1 MNIIQI
7 SNTYRG
13 EVLDL
18 VKKMVP
24 EGFEIR
30 TLSENTSEEL
40 SKKIEDA
47 DYLLASGRVPVT
59 DAVLTRAPKLKMIQ
73 RTGVGLDSLDLIAI
87 QNRNIPLYVNK
98 GVNAESVAEHALLL
112 TLACLRRLIQINND
126 VKIGIWSKQQQGIHT
141 RELSQKTVG
150 IIGMGNIGRRFAG
163 LLKGF
168 DVNVVYA
175 DQYLLSPEAEK
186 GLDVKHMELEEL
198 FACADVVSLHCP
210 LTKDNKNIICKKTL
224 NAMKD
229 GVIIINTARGGLIC
243 EQDLIEAIQD
253 GKVYAA
259 GLDVYK
265 QEPVSLDNELL
276 KMSNVI
282 TTPHIG
288 GVTYDSFSEMIR
300 SAMHNI
306 QMFHEGH
313 LDEIASSRYC

>member
-30 TLSENTSEEL
+30 TLSENTPEEL

-47 DYLLASGRVPVT
+47 DYLLASGRIPVT
-59 DAVLTRAPKLKMIQ
+59 DMVLNHASRLKMIQ
-73 RTGVGLDSLDLIAI
+73 RTGVGLDSLDLVAI
-87 QNRNIPLYVNK
+87 QKRNIPLYVNK

-112 TLACLRRLIQINND
+112 TLACLRRLVQINND
-126 VKIGIWSKQQQGIHT
+126 VKNGTWNKQQQGINT

-168 DVNVVYA
+168 GVNVIYA
-175 DQYLLSPEAEK
+175 DQYLLSPETEK
-186 GLDVKHMELEEL
+186 ELDVKHMELEQL
-198 FACADVVSLHCP
+198 FSCADIVSLHCP

-224 NAMKD
+224 DSMKD

-243 EQDLIEAIQD
+243 EQDLIEAIQN

-259 GLDVYK
+259 GLDVYE
-265 QEPVSLDNELL
+265 QEPVSLYNELL

-300 SAMHNI
+300 SAMYNI

-313 LDEIASSRYC
+313 LDKIASSRYY

>member
-7 SNTYRG
+7 SNTYQG

-24 EGFEIR
+24 KGFEIR

-40 SKKIEDA
+40 SNKIEDA

-59 DAVLTRAPKLKMIQ
+59 DAVLKRASRLRMIQ
-73 RTGVGLDSLDLIAI
+73 RTGVGLDSLDLMAI

-112 TLACLRRLIQINND
+112 TLACLRHLTQIDND
-126 VKIGIWSKQQQGIHT
+126 VKNGIWNKQLQGIHT
-141 RELSQKTVG
+141 RELSKKTVG

-168 DVNVVYA
+168 GANVVYT
-175 DQYLLSPEAEK
+175 DQYQLSPEVEK
-186 GLDVKHMELEEL
+186 KLKIKCVKLQDL
-198 FACADVVSLHCP
+198 FACSDIVSLHCP
-210 LTKDNKNIICKKTL
+210 LTIENKSIICKNTL
-224 NAMKD
+224 NLMKD
-229 GVIIINTARGGLIC
+229 GVIIINTARGGLVS
-243 EQDLIEAIQD
+243 EQDLVEALQT

-259 GLDVYK
+259 GLDVYG
-265 QEPVSLDNELL
+265 QEPVSMNNELL
-276 KMSNVI
+276 KMNNVI

-300 SAMHNI
+300 SAMYNI

-313 LDEIASSRYC
+313 LEKIEFSRYY